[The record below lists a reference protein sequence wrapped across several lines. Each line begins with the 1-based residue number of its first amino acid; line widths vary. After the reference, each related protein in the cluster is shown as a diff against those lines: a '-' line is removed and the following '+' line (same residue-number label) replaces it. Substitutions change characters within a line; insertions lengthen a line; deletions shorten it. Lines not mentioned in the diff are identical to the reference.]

1 MKSAFEIKDQE
12 QIKAIID
19 NAQYGTL
26 ALCSDNIPYSVPL
39 NFTYLDGSFYFH
51 GSKNGKK
58 MQYIQSNP
66 NASFSIV
73 EDISFI
79 PSYFSSD
86 EGLSCPATHFFKSL
100 IIQGKIE
107 IVEDYQEK
115 IDALQ
120 SLMQKL
126 QPEGKYKDMN
136 EDIYQKMINATAVF
150 KLDPDEIRGKV
161 KLGQHLP
168 RERFELIIKHLKN
181 RNTVQDKQTLQLMME
196 IRNVYT

>member
-1 MKSAFEIKDQE
+1 
-12 QIKAIID
+12 
-19 NAQYGTL
+19 
-26 ALCSDNIPYSVPL
+26 
-39 NFTYLDGSFYFH
+39 
-51 GSKNGKK
+51 
-58 MQYIQSNP
+58 MQYIKSNP

-86 EGLSCPATHFFKSL
+86 KGLSCPATHFFKSL

-107 IVEDYQEK
+107 IVEDYQKK

-168 RERFELIIKHLKN
+168 RERFELIIKHLKD
-181 RNTVQDKQTLQLMME
+181 RNTEKDKQTLQLMME